1 MNPLHY
7 PLQSDARPDYKTQNL
22 ENNKPTRGK
31 LTGFTGHLAHFN
43 PAPSVFVWK
52 AQTKPDFP
60 PLDTRFPSFLRLV
73 GEAREVWLISQTA
86 LPSVA

>member
-1 MNPLHY
+1 LKNI
-7 PLQSDARPDYKTQNL
+7 KT
-22 ENNKPTRGK
+22 TRGK

-60 PLDTRFPSFLRLV
+60 PLDLQFPSFLRLV

>member
-1 MNPLHY
+1 M
-7 PLQSDARPDYKTQNL
+7 KTL
-22 ENNKPTRGK
+22 KPTREINWICGAFIPLK
-31 LTGFTGHLAHFN
+31 SCAVCLRF
-43 PAPSVFVWK
+43 K
-52 AQTKPDFP
+52 DQTKPDFP